1 MQKTYRCQHKKGK
14 KQFTFSYQK
23 EEGGRSVGEPCL
35 KNYVKKEGL
44 LKTINKGK
52 VIKTM
57 LSVFKKQWK

>member
-1 MQKTYRCQHKKGK
+1 MGEPCLINYVKK
-14 KQFTFSYQK
+14 
-23 EEGGRSVGEPCL
+23 EGRSVGEPCFII
-35 KNYVKKEGL
+35 YVKKEGL